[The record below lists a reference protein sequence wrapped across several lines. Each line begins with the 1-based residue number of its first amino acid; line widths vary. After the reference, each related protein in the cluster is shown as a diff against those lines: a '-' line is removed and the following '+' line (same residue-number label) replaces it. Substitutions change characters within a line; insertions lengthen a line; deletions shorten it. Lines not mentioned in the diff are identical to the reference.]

1 MERGGARLESAV
13 PGGVREE
20 REGEEA
26 AFRRMEEG
34 RLEAGVE
41 KGSVIAGVGARG
53 KEREDEEGMCAGG
66 GMVGFGKGCSDIA
79 VGGEGDIFGIGFSV
93 SYMKVSGVWTDKREE
108 GEP

>member
-1 MERGGARLESAV
+1 MCDCAWRMERGGARLESAV

-41 KGSVIAGVGARG
+41 KGSVIAGVGVRG
-53 KEREDEEGMCAGG
+53 KKIEDEEGMCAGG
-66 GMVGFGKGCSDIA
+66 GWRVLVKVVRTLRLEVRG
-79 VGGEGDIFGIGFSV
+79 IFLGTGLV
-93 SYMKVSGVWTDKREE
+93 
-108 GEP
+108 